1 MIKALKKEFFIEI
14 GDFKTLFSSRGKI
27 LINQ

>member
-1 MIKALKKEFFIEI
+1 MMKALRKEYFNEI
-14 GDFKTLFSSRGKI
+14 GDFKTLFRNWGKI